1 MLKSV
6 ILLIANTTEEWTIM
20 AATLSKIT
28 AASIRDLNRMLL
40 QRVAEMLYLSNRGL
54 MKVLGQ
60 AHMKPITQ
68 VSLII
73 TPFEE

>member
-1 MLKSV
+1 
-6 ILLIANTTEEWTIM
+6 M

-28 AASIRDLNRMLL
+28 AVSIRDLNHMLP
-40 QRVAEMLYLSNRGL
+40 QRAAEMLYLSNRGL
-54 MKVLGQ
+54 MKVLAQ
-60 AHMKPITQ
+60 VLMRPITQ